1 MKIAILHSDVG
12 SCASAD
18 EEDVL
23 TQVETVAGALV
34 RLGHEAAPVPFG
46 LDLAAVAARLRASGC
61 AVVFNLVETVG
72 GQGRLIHLA
81 PALLDSL
88 GIPYTGAGMEATF
101 LTSNKLA
108 AKKLLQGH
116 RLRTPEWFG
125 LSPSPGKEAFP
136 TGAAFIVKSV
146 WEHASV
152 GLEEDSLVRPR
163 DADDLREEIRRRL
176 GTLGSEAFAER
187 YIDGREFNLSVLADG
202 TGAVVLPPAEIE
214 FVGYGDE
221 KPRIV
226 GYRAKWDE
234 QAYEYHHTPRRFDF
248 GPEDRVLL
256 RSMKRM
262 ALRCWTLFGLRGYAR
277 VDYRVDR
284 GGRPWILEI
293 NSNPCLSPD
302 SGFTAAT
309 QRAGLGYDE
318 VIRRILQDTLRMG
331 TPGGGERP

>member
-1 MKIAILHSDVG
+1 MKIVILHSDVG

-18 EEDVL
+18 EQDVL
-23 TQVETVAGALV
+23 TQVATVAGALG
-34 RLGHEAAPVPFG
+34 RLGHEAVPLPFG
-46 LDLAAVAARLRASGC
+46 LDLSDTAGRLRSAGC
-61 AVVFNLVETVG
+61 ELVFNLVETVG

-81 PALLDSL
+81 PALLDFL
-88 GIPYTGAGMEATF
+88 GIPYTGAGTEATF
-101 LTSNKLA
+101 LSSNKLA

-116 RLRTPEWFG
+116 RLRTPEWVG
-125 LSPSPGKEAFP
+125 LSPSAVNATFP
-136 TGAAFIVKSV
+136 AGAAFIVKSV

-152 GLEEDSLVRPR
+152 GLAEDSLVRPQ
-163 DADDLREEIRRRL
+163 DAGELREEIRKRL
-176 GTLGSEAFAER
+176 GALGSEAFAER
-187 YIDGREFNLSVLADG
+187 YIDGREFNLSVLAG
-202 TGAVVLPPAEIE
+202 EQGAVVLPPAEIE

-248 GPEDRVLL
+248 GREDRPLL

-262 ALRCWTLFGLRGYAR
+262 SLRCWDLFGLRGYAR

-284 GGRPWILEI
+284 DGRPWILEI

-302 SGFTAAT
+302 SGFTAAA
-309 QRAGLGYDE
+309 QRAGLGCDE
-318 VIRRILQDTLRMG
+318 VVRRILHDTLRAL
-331 TPGGGERP
+331 TPGTG